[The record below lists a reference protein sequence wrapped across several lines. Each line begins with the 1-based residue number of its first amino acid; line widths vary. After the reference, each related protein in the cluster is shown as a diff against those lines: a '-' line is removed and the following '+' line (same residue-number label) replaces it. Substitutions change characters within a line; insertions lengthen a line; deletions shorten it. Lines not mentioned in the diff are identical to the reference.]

1 MTPGSGQYFRAGVGM
16 VVTDGE
22 RKVLAIERRDL
33 ANAWQLPQ
41 GGLEAG
47 EEPEEA
53 ALRELQE
60 ETGLAPSD
68 VELIGSLPGWLAYEL
83 PREYRSEKTGR
94 GQVQKWFLFRMRT
107 GRSPSE
113 TFSSPEAN
121 RVRWTTLSE
130 LVERAVA
137 FRQPVYRQLAEAL
150 EPMLEKMDSI
160 PGVGM
165 TNSEQP
171 YSDHGHSEG
180 S

>member
-1 MTPGSGQYFRAGVGM
+1 M

-33 ANAWQLPQ
+33 PNAWQLPQ

-53 ALRELQE
+53 ALRELRE
-60 ETGLAPSD
+60 ETGLAPSE
-68 VELIGSLPGWLAYEL
+68 VELIRSLPGWLAYEL
-83 PREYRSEKTGR
+83 PTEYRSEKTGR
-94 GQVQKWFLFRMRT
+94 GQVQKWFLFRIRK
-107 GRSPSE
+107 GGSPDE
-113 TFSSPEAN
+113 WFSSPEAR
-121 RVRWTTLSE
+121 RVSWTTLSE

-137 FRQPVYRQLAEAL
+137 FRQPGYRQLAAAL
-150 EPMLEKMDSI
+150 EPMLEKMDSV

-165 TNSEQP
+165 KNSEQSHRP
-171 YSDHGHSEG
+171 RAVAKEADAPAAEDLSDRS